1 MMDLAQSLDERSVM
15 VHIEGTRSLSCRT
28 PVEKMSG
35 AFIDL
40 AIARGAPIV
49 PVRFVGGLPTAP
61 LQTRLEFPVGF
72 GQQDIWLGRPLEPAS
87 LASVPYGE
95 RKRRVIEAI
104 NGLGPRNADEAPSP
118 GDAAFAA
125 TVDGLVRE
133 RRLSPERATLLAV
146 LRSVPPSTEETR
158 LLLARA
164 EGGSISGASATET
177 WTRAFADWLMS

>member
-1 MMDLAQSLDERSVM
+1 M
-15 VHIEGTRSLSCRT
+15 
-28 PVEKMSG
+28 
-35 AFIDL
+35 
-40 AIARGAPIV
+40 
-49 PVRFVGGLPTAP
+49 
-61 LQTRLEFPVGF
+61 
-72 GQQDIWLGRPLEPAS
+72 
-87 LASVPYGE
+87 
-95 RKRRVIEAI
+95 IEAI

-164 EGGSISGASATET
+164 EGGSISGASATEA